1 MWCQEVEARGLGR
14 KSHRGVGWMRLIEG
28 SESVDR
34 SPSAPAP
41 LSPDTRS
48 PKHQPAA
55 TPPPEPLPPGPETLT
70 GQVAALRSR
79 LQETDSDEVPEHE
92 LLDALRG
99 LEDLTR
105 AAAAATVRLSARFHA
120 EQVAEQ
126 ARRGV
131 PVRRRGK
138 AVADDLALTR
148 KTSPYLATRELTGAR
163 ALVSEMPGMLQA
175 LTNGDIDAGTARMVT
190 EETVCL
196 EPHHRARIDELLAP
210 RVHGMSTKQ
219 LRAEV
224 RALVQELDPQALV
237 RRARKATK
245 DRGVW
250 VRPVP
255 DVMAL
260 LSARLPA
267 AAAIA
272 CHKALADYATALKAS
287 GDERSKSQIMADE
300 LFARLTGRSAAEG
313 VDVEVQIVMT
323 DASLFSGDPA
333 AAILNDYG
341 PVPAQSARDLL
352 YPEEAAD
359 ESTPDD
365 SGQDGPPERTP
376 TDRAPTGT
384 PPRGSTPTGS
394 TPGGTAPTG
403 RAPASTT
410 LTGTTPTGTAQPDTD
425 ADLCP
430 DGPRCTKFS
439 CNLLHGT
446 PLPKAP
452 PEPSHHAPSTTGD
465 PPAGVSP
472 AAGGSTPSTGNST
485 LERQAYR
492 AAKVYLRRL
501 YADPQTG
508 HLTGRDTR
516 RRRLPADLRATL
528 ISRDRYCRTPWCGAP
543 VRHAD
548 HPVRWSEGGPTDL
561 TSNQGLCEHCNL
573 AREHER
579 ACHLAP
585 TDYLPPPPVLPTL
598 IPQPRAG

>member
-1 MWCQEVEARGLGR
+1 
-14 KSHRGVGWMRLIEG
+14 MRLID
-28 SESVDR
+28 ESGGARPVA
-34 SPSAPAP
+34 APTP
-41 LSPDTRS
+41 L
-48 PKHQPAA
+48 
-55 TPPPEPLPPGPETLT
+55 LPGPGSLT

-79 LQETDSDEVPEHE
+79 LQETLADEVPEHE
-92 LLDALRG
+92 VLDALRG

-105 AAAAATVRLSARFHA
+105 AAAAVTTRLCTRFHT

-148 KTSPYLATRELTGAR
+148 KTSAYLATRELTASR
-163 ALVSEMPGMLQA
+163 ALVREMPGMLAA
-175 LTNGDIDAGTARMVT
+175 LTAGDIDADTARMVT

-196 EPHHRARIDELLAP
+196 EPHHRAQIDELLAP

-224 RALVQELDPQALV
+224 RALTQELDPKALV
-237 RRARKATK
+237 RRARRAVQ

-250 VRPVP
+250 VRAVP

-272 CHKALADYATALKAS
+272 CHKSLADHATALKAS
-287 GDERSKSQIMADE
+287 GDERNKAQIMADE
-300 LFARLTGRSAAEG
+300 LFARLTGRRAAEG

-333 AAILNDYG
+333 AAILHGYG

-352 YPEEAAD
+352 YPDPAGD
-359 ESTPDD
+359 ESAGDKVPGEA
-365 SGQDGPPERTP
+365 SDGAASEAIPRAAGS
-376 TDRAPTGT
+376 APTGE
-384 PPRGSTPTGS
+384 
-394 TPGGTAPTG
+394 
-403 RAPASTT
+403 
-410 LTGTTPTGTAQPDTD
+410 
-425 ADLCP
+425 LCP
-430 DGPRCTKFS
+430 DGPRCTTFS
-439 CNLLHGT
+439 CTLLHGT
-446 PLPKAP
+446 PLPQRP
-452 PEPSHHAPSTTGD
+452 PRPSPHPPPSPGD
-465 PPAGVSP
+465 PPAGDPPGARGPTP
-472 AAGGSTPSTGNST
+472 AAGRSSS
-485 LERQAYR
+485 ERQAYR

-508 HLTGRDTR
+508 RLIARDTR

-528 ISRDRYCRTPWCGAP
+528 ISRDQYCRTPWCGAP

-548 HPVRWSEGGPTDL
+548 HPIRWSEGGPTDL
-561 TSNQGLCEHCNL
+561 ASNQGLCERCNL
-573 AREHER
+573 ARERER
-579 ACHLAP
+579 TCHLSP
-585 TDYLPPPPVLPTL
+585 TEYLPPPPILPTL
-598 IPQPRAG
+598 IRGPRAG

>member
-1 MWCQEVEARGLGR
+1 
-14 KSHRGVGWMRLIEG
+14 MRLIE
-28 SESVDR
+28 ESVGVDR
-34 SPSAPAP
+34 LPAAPAP
-41 LSPDTRS
+41 L
-48 PKHQPAA
+48 
-55 TPPPEPLPPGPETLT
+55 PPEPDSLI
-70 GQVAALRSR
+70 GQVSALRAR
-79 LQETDSDEVPEHE
+79 LQDTTADEVPEHE
-92 LLDALRG
+92 VLDALRG

-105 AAAAATVRLSARFHA
+105 AAAAATARLSARFQTDELA
-120 EQVAEQ
+120 RQ
-126 ARRGV
+126 ASNGVPASRRG
-131 PVRRRGK
+131 R

-148 KTSPYLATRELTGAR
+148 KTSPYRSSRELTASR
-163 ALVSEMPGMLQA
+163 ALVTEMPHMLAA
-175 LTNGDIDAGTARMVT
+175 LAAGDLDAGAARMVT

-196 EPHHRARIDELLAP
+196 EPHHRARIDEVLAP
-210 RVHGMSTKQ
+210 RVHGMSANQ

-237 RRARKATK
+237 RRARKAAK

-272 CHKALADYATALKAS
+272 CHKALADHATALKAS

-333 AAILNDYG
+333 AAILNGYG

-352 YPEEAAD
+352 YPEDDSTPDGPPPAQDTPGASTPD
-359 ESTPDD
+359 GPPPAQDTPGANTPDD
-365 SGQDGPPERTP
+365 SGQGATPERAQSDMAP
-376 TDRAPTGT
+376 TDT
-384 PPRGSTPTGS
+384 PPRGSTPTGTTS
-394 TPGGTAPTG
+394 AGTAPN
-403 RAPASTT
+403 
-410 LTGTTPTGTAQPDTD
+410 GTAQPDTG
-425 ADLCP
+425 AGLCP

-446 PLPKAP
+446 PLPKGP
-452 PEPSHHAPSTTGD
+452 PAPSHHTPSTTGD
-465 PPAGVSP
+465 PPAGVPP
-472 AAGGSTPSTGNST
+472 AARGSTQSAGKST

-508 HLTGRDTR
+508 RLTARDTR

-528 ISRDRYCRTPWCGAP
+528 VSRDQYCRTPWCGAP

-548 HPVRWSEGGPTDL
+548 HPIRWSEGGATDL
-561 TSNQGLCEHCNL
+561 ASNQGLCERCNL
-573 AREHER
+573 ARERER

-585 TDYLPPPPVLPTL
+585 SEYLPPPPILPTL